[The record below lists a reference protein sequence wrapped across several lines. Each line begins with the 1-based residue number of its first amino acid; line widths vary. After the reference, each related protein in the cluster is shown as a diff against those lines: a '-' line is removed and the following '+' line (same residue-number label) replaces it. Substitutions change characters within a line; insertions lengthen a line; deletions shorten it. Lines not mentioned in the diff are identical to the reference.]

1 MHIQS
6 TSWCRCVDQR
16 YIWFSASNDDVLLS
30 KYASV
35 SYTLNDKLMDLGLTY
50 RRMFSHSIDFHI
62 SKCSVELSI
71 AKREQHWFWH
81 SATKTRFC
89 VEGEKKANDMHAI
102 SW

>member
-1 MHIQS
+1 MHIQW

-16 YIWFSASNDDVLLS
+16 YLWFSASNGDVLLS
-30 KYASV
+30 KQASL

-50 RRMFSHSIDFHI
+50 RMMFCHSIDFHN

-71 AKREQHWFWH
+71 AKREQHWFWR

-89 VEGEKKANDMHAI
+89 VEGEKKANAMHAI
-102 SW
+102 P